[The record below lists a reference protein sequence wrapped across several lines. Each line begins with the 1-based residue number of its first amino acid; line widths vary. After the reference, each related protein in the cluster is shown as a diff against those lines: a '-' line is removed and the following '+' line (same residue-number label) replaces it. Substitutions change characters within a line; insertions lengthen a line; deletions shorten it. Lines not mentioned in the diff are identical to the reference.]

1 MEFSAK
7 DLRVLVTAGAAGI
20 GRVIARTFVEHGARV
35 HICDIDEK
43 ALAETKK
50 QLPAVSQ
57 TVADVA
63 RLDDVE
69 RLFEDVKKIL
79 RGLDVLVNNAGIAG
93 PTAKVEDIRPEDWDR
108 CIAVDLNGMFY
119 CTRKAMPLIKAAGG
133 GSIINL
139 SSAAGRLAFPMRTP
153 YSAAKWA
160 IVGFTESLA
169 AEAGP
174 DKVRVNCIQ
183 PGIVE
188 GERIDRVIAAKAKGL
203 GLSERRSPQAHGR
216 GREHADHRHPA
227 GHRRHGAL
235 PRDRRAA
242 HLGPGDLG
250 LRRDEVSRLRNS
262 DKRPTVVPANAGTH
276 IFQKT
281 GPREFTN
288 EVQHSLRG
296 VLQWGPGS
304 TGISRLKRGVRLPGV
319 IRPGNLSGRSLQRWI
334 ASHRALLGAQAQ
346 QRPDGLRP
354 SYAASRPRRGAGR
367 AASLSASPSSRKPF

>member
-7 DLRVLVTAGAAGI
+7 GLRVLVTAGASGI
-20 GRVIARTFVEHGARV
+20 GRVMARTFVEHGARV

-43 ALAETKK
+43 ALASTKK
-50 QLPAVSQ
+50 QLSAVSQ

-63 RLDDVE
+63 RLDDVD
-69 RLFEDVKKIL
+69 RLFGDIQKNL
-79 RGLDVLVNNAGIAG
+79 HGLDVLINNAGIAG

-188 GERIDRVIAAKAKGL
+188 GDRIDRVIAAKAKAL
-203 GLSERRSPQAHGR
+203 GVPEEEVRSKMVAGVSMQTTVTPQDIANVALYLATAPGR
-216 GREHADHRHPA
+216 HISGQAISVC
-227 GHRRHGAL
+227 G
-235 PRDRRAA
+235 
-242 HLGPGDLG
+242 
-250 LRRDEVSRLRNS
+250 
-262 DKRPTVVPANAGTH
+262 GT
-276 IFQKT
+276 
-281 GPREFTN
+281 RYL
-288 EVQHSLRG
+288 V
-296 VLQWGPGS
+296 
-304 TGISRLKRGVRLPGV
+304 
-319 IRPGNLSGRSLQRWI
+319 
-334 ASHRALLGAQAQ
+334 
-346 QRPDGLRP
+346 
-354 SYAASRPRRGAGR
+354 
-367 AASLSASPSSRKPF
+367 